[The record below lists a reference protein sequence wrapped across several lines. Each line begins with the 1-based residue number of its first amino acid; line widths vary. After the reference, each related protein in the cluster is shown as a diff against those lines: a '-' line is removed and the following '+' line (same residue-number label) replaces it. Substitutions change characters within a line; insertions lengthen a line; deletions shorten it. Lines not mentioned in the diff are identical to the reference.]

1 MEDRARPAPR
11 RSPVWK
17 LAEANA
23 RLSDIVRLAA
33 AGQPQRVAVDGR
45 EAVVIVAARDFDR
58 LRAQSEAPNLH
69 HLLSQS
75 PLSQMGFEHGPIAG
89 PVREVDI
96 DSPPVGRQRPS
107 ERPPGSR

>member
-11 RSPVWK
+11 HSPVWT
-17 LAEANA
+17 LAEAKA

-33 AGQPQRVAVDGR
+33 GGRPQRVAVDGR
-45 EAVVIVAARDFDR
+45 EAIVIVAKTEFDR
-58 LRAQSEAPNLH
+58 LRAQSEAANLH

-75 PLSQMGFEHGPIAG
+75 PLSQIGFEHGPIAG

-96 DSPPVGRQRPS
+96 
-107 ERPPGSR
+107 